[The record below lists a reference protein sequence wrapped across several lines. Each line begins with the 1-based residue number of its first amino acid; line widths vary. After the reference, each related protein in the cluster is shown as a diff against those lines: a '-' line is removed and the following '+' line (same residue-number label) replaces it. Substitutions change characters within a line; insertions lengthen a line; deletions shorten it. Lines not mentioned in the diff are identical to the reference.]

1 MKFFRLISLTL
12 VSCAVVY
19 AQNPHKAVQAVTFA
33 VNSSHHSSFV
43 GAKSLTI
50 PLSNE
55 ISTSTNSTALIISND
70 ANAAKKITVALN
82 SSLPKGVA
90 LRLTATHQHNAALVQ
105 KIISTTPSEI
115 VAGYIYNT
123 AESFRKIQLR
133 YNVMSIGSAVSSSD
147 QTVVYTITD

>member
-1 MKFFRLISLTL
+1 MKFFKFISLAFI
-12 VSCAVVY
+12 SSAVVY

-55 ISTSTNSTALIISND
+55 TSTSANASSLIVSND
-70 ANAAKKITVALN
+70 VSAAKKITVALN
-82 SSLPKGVA
+82 SSLPKGIA
-90 LRLTATHQHNAALVQ
+90 LRLTARQQHDAAPVQ

-115 VAGYIYNT
+115 VAGYIYST

-133 YNVMSIGSAVSSSD
+133 YNVMSVGSVLSSSD
-147 QTVVYTITD
+147 QTVIYTITD